1 MKKVSPRVQLGA
13 EFATNPFN
21 ATESAVSMGAEFRM
35 KQSTYACSIDGTG
48 KIDASLE
55 TRFFPMA
62 SLILT
67 GQLNHPQNQQRF
79 GEGFSKRLRANALQL
94 LFDIVFSFP
103 QASVCKCRHPRV

>member
-1 MKKVSPRVQLGA
+1 MRRVSPRVQLGA

-21 ATESAVSMGAEFRM
+21 AKESGVSMGAEFRM

-55 TRFFPMA
+55 TRFLPMA
-62 SLILT
+62 SLTLT

-79 GEGFSKRLRANALQL
+79 GEEFSKR
-94 LFDIVFSFP
+94 
-103 QASVCKCRHPRV
+103 